1 MKAPKAN
8 QKSKI
13 NEPDPFFGLKLIAY
27 YRTGLPVNE
36 DDLDEEAMVQFA
48 KWQICKIKNVLFH
61 DPIWDNYTTPEILA
75 EFFSIK
81 FDENE
86 DLRKKFEAQ
95 LVTIK
100 KADEDWILRM
110 AAKHAK
116 EQAEK
121 QGKIKE
127 ESSKKPKESSTVE
140 FKPAPVEEFEDK
152 F

>member
-8 QKSKI
+8 QKQKV

-36 DDLDEEAMVQFA
+36 EDLDEEAMVQFA

-61 DPIWDNYTTPEILA
+61 DPVWDHYSNPEILA

-86 DLRKKFEAQ
+86 DLRKKFETQ

-100 KADEDWILRM
+100 KSDEEWILKM
-110 AAKHAK
+110 AAKHES
-116 EQAEK
+116 EQEK
-121 QGKIKE
+121 QGKIKVE
-127 ESSKKPKESSTVE
+127 PSEKPKESSTVE
-140 FKPAPVEEFEDK
+140 FKAAPVEEFEDK